1 LGGEKLQSLSLNSLE
16 IYPNPSRDV
25 FNIELSTEN
34 TQQIEIRV
42 VNSIGQEIYR
52 ERVEVEGNYTEQI
65 DLSDYSKGIYN
76 LTIKTNTETSNHR
89 LILQ

>member
-1 LGGEKLQSLSLNSLE
+1 M
-16 IYPNPSRDV
+16 
-25 FNIELSTEN
+25 FHIELSTDN

-42 VNSIGQEIYR
+42 VNSIGQEINR
-52 ERVEVEGNYTEQI
+52 EKVKVENMHTEQI

-76 LTIKTNTETSNHR
+76 LTIKTSDGISNHK